1 MKYFHLLTSLSNI
14 VAEFVELIKELQN
27 NSNFD
32 FIFKN
37 FDSSALIVDYNLHHY
52 ARFRV
57 SNLMVASDL
66 ISMLWHGLRLSQK
79 NPKIVIILRRRTTY
93 ATNPSWLR
101 ALIITALHTG
111 MRRGEILD
119 LKWPCGMRIIILKV

>member
-1 MKYFHLLTSLSNI
+1 MKYFHLLLSLSNI

-52 ARFRV
+52 ARFE
-57 SNLMVASDL
+57 
-66 ISMLWHGLRLSQK
+66 IYGLQEE
-79 NPKIVIILRRRTTY
+79 IIY
-93 ATNPSWLR
+93 GK
-101 ALIITALHTG
+101 TALPYGVT
-111 MRRGEILD
+111 L
-119 LKWPCGMRIIILKV
+119 